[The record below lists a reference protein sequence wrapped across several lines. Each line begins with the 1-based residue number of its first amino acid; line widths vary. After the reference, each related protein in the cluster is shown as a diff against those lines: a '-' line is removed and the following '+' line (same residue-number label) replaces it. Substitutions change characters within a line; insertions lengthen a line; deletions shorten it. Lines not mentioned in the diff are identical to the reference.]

1 MAFFQYFPTITE
13 NWLGNIIFSIYI
25 CDGLLWPMNLRL
37 QQFINA
43 ENITQSELADTI
55 GVARGSISHI
65 LSGRNKPSFDLI
77 EKMAVCY
84 PALNIEWLITGK
96 GKMYK
101 SHAPVVQEGDLF
113 DFEDYPAE
121 AIEEQNQVE
130 EIPYSAAEIAAM
142 RVKTPK
148 ATALNRRIQPTKG
161 QRVISRI
168 LVFFDDGTFQELVQD
183 NG

>member
-1 MAFFQYFPTITE
+1 
-13 NWLGNIIFSIYI
+13 
-25 CDGLLWPMNLRL
+25 MNLRL

-77 EKMAVCY
+77 EKMASCY

-101 SHAPVVQEGDLF
+101 NHAPVVQEGDLF
-113 DFEDYPAE
+113 DFANDENEASQEDLSIDE
-121 AIEEQNQVE
+121 ARET
-130 EIPYSAAEIAAM
+130 IAGM
-142 RVKTPK
+142 TPIRVKAPK
-148 ATALNRRIQPTKG
+148 ATALNRKLQPTRN
-161 QRVISRI
+161 QRIISRI

-183 NG
+183 NA

>member
-1 MAFFQYFPTITE
+1 
-13 NWLGNIIFSIYI
+13 
-25 CDGLLWPMNLRL
+25 MNLRL

-65 LSGRNKPSFDLI
+65 LSGRNKPSFDMI
-77 EKMAVCY
+77 EKMAACY
-84 PALNIEWLITGK
+84 PTLNIEWLITGK

-101 SHAPVVQEGDLF
+101 NHTPVVQEGDLF
-113 DFEDYPAE
+113 EFADEENPQQEEAVPAV
-121 AIEEQNQVE
+121 IRMPQ
-130 EIPYSAAEIAAM
+130 
-142 RVKTPK
+142 PK
-148 ATALNRRIQPTKG
+148 VNASGKRIQATKG

-183 NG
+183 NA

>member
-1 MAFFQYFPTITE
+1 
-13 NWLGNIIFSIYI
+13 
-25 CDGLLWPMNLRL
+25 MNLRL

-101 SHAPVVQEGDLF
+101 NHAPVVQEGDLF
-113 DFEDYPAE
+113 DFAD
-121 AIEEQNQVE
+121 EEN
-130 EIPYSAAEIAAM
+130 AAPQESVPVQEPTPI
-142 RVKTPK
+142 RVNIPK
-148 ATALNRRIQPTKG
+148 ATALNKRTQPAKG
-161 QRVISRI
+161 QRIISRI

-183 NG
+183 NA

>member
-1 MAFFQYFPTITE
+1 
-13 NWLGNIIFSIYI
+13 
-25 CDGLLWPMNLRL
+25 MNLRL

-77 EKMAVCY
+77 EKMAACY

-101 SHAPVVQEGDLF
+101 NHTPVVQEGDLF
-113 DFEDYPAE
+113 DFAD
-121 AIEEQNQVE
+121 E
-130 EIPYSAAEIAAM
+130 EIQEEPAAEIAPIRM
-142 RVKTPK
+142 TIPKVTTSNKRLQQVKSQ
-148 ATALNRRIQPTKG
+148 RI
-161 QRVISRI
+161 ISRI

-183 NG
+183 NA

>member
-1 MAFFQYFPTITE
+1 
-13 NWLGNIIFSIYI
+13 
-25 CDGLLWPMNLRL
+25 MNLRL

-77 EKMAVCY
+77 EKMAACY

-101 SHAPVVQEGDLF
+101 NHTPVVQEGDLF
-113 DFEDYPAE
+113 DFADEQIEAE
-121 AIEEQNQVE
+121 PE
-130 EIPYSAAEIAAM
+130 AEISPIKM
-142 RVKTPK
+142 TIPK
-148 ATALNRRIQPTKG
+148 VNTSNKRLQPIKNQRI
-161 QRVISRI
+161 ISRI

-183 NG
+183 NA

>member
-1 MAFFQYFPTITE
+1 MAFFQDSPTIGLKS
-13 NWLGNIIFSIYI
+13 LGNTIFSIYI
-25 CDGLLWPMNLRL
+25 CDALLWPMNLRL

-101 SHAPVVQEGDLF
+101 NHAPVVQEGDLF
-113 DFEDYPAE
+113 DSEDYPAE
-121 AIEEQNQVE
+121 AIEEQNPVE

>member
-1 MAFFQYFPTITE
+1 
-13 NWLGNIIFSIYI
+13 
-25 CDGLLWPMNLRL
+25 MNLRL

-43 ENITQSELADTI
+43 ENITQSEFADTI

-101 SHAPVVQEGDLF
+101 NHATVVQEGDLF
-113 DFEDYPAE
+113 DFSDEEYDANQEDYSIDE
-121 AIEEQNQVE
+121 AKETMAGMTPI
-130 EIPYSAAEIAAM
+130 
-142 RVKTPK
+142 RVKSPK
-148 ATALNRRIQPTKG
+148 ATALNRKLQPAKNQRI
-161 QRVISRI
+161 ISRI

-183 NG
+183 NA

>member
-1 MAFFQYFPTITE
+1 
-13 NWLGNIIFSIYI
+13 
-25 CDGLLWPMNLRL
+25 MNLRL

-101 SHAPVVQEGDLF
+101 NHATVVQEGDLF
-113 DFEDYPAE
+113 DFADDENEAPQDDYT
-121 AIEEQNQVE
+121 IEEAKENMAGMTA
-130 EIPYSAAEIAAM
+130 I
-142 RVKTPK
+142 RVKPPK
-148 ATALNRRIQPTKG
+148 ATALNRKLQQVKNQRI
-161 QRVISRI
+161 ISRI

-183 NG
+183 NA

>member
-1 MAFFQYFPTITE
+1 
-13 NWLGNIIFSIYI
+13 
-25 CDGLLWPMNLRL
+25 MNLRL

-65 LSGRNKPSFDLI
+65 LSGRNKPSFDMI
-77 EKMAVCY
+77 EKMAARY

-101 SHAPVVQEGDLF
+101 NHAPVVQEGDLF
-113 DFEDYPAE
+113 DFADDENDAPQEDFSIDE
-121 AIEEQNQVE
+121 ARETMAGMTAI
-130 EIPYSAAEIAAM
+130 
-142 RVKTPK
+142 RVKSPK
-148 ATALNRRIQPTKG
+148 PTALNKKLQPIKNQRI
-161 QRVISRI
+161 ISRI

-183 NG
+183 NA

>member
-1 MAFFQYFPTITE
+1 MIFVIYFCNTLVE
-13 NWLGNIIFSIYI
+13 A
-25 CDGLLWPMNLRL
+25 MNLRL

-77 EKMAVCY
+77 EKMASCY

-101 SHAPVVQEGDLF
+101 NHAPVVQEGDLF
-113 DFEDYPAE
+113 DFDEEENDVPE
-121 AIEEQNQVE
+121 A
-130 EIPYSAAEIAAM
+130 EIPAVIKMAQ
-142 RVKTPK
+142 PK
-148 ATALNRRIQPTKG
+148 VSTSNKRLQSSKS

>member
-1 MAFFQYFPTITE
+1 
-13 NWLGNIIFSIYI
+13 
-25 CDGLLWPMNLRL
+25 MNLRL

-77 EKMAVCY
+77 EKMASCY

-101 SHAPVVQEGDLF
+101 NHAPVVQEGDLF
-113 DFEDYPAE
+113 DSVEDE
-121 AIEEQNQVE
+121 NEVVSEE
-130 EIPYSAAEIAAM
+130 EIAESMAEM
-142 RVKTPK
+142 TPSK
-148 ATALNRRIQPTKG
+148 LVQPRSSTLSRRAQSQKN

-168 LVFFDDGTFQELVQD
+168 LVFFSDGTFQELVQD
-183 NG
+183 NA

>member
-1 MAFFQYFPTITE
+1 
-13 NWLGNIIFSIYI
+13 
-25 CDGLLWPMNLRL
+25 MNLRL

-101 SHAPVVQEGDLF
+101 NHATVVQEGDLF
-113 DFEDYPAE
+113 DFSDEQIE
-121 AIEEQNQVE
+121 APQESVPVQEPTPI
-130 EIPYSAAEIAAM
+130 
-142 RVKTPK
+142 RVNIPK
-148 ATALNRRIQPTKG
+148 ATALNKRIQPAKN
-161 QRVISRI
+161 QRIISRI

-183 NG
+183 NA

>member
-1 MAFFQYFPTITE
+1 
-13 NWLGNIIFSIYI
+13 
-25 CDGLLWPMNLRL
+25 MNLRL

-65 LSGRNKPSFDLI
+65 LSGRNKPSFDMI

-101 SHAPVVQEGDLF
+101 NHAPVVQEGDLF

-121 AIEEQNQVE
+121 AQEEQNQVDDL
-130 EIPYSAAEIAAM
+130 PYSGAEIAAM
-142 RVKTPK
+142 KLKSPK
-148 ATALNRRIQPTKG
+148 ATALNRRLQPTKG

>member
-1 MAFFQYFPTITE
+1 
-13 NWLGNIIFSIYI
+13 
-25 CDGLLWPMNLRL
+25 MNLRL

-101 SHAPVVQEGDLF
+101 NHSTVVQEGDLF
-113 DFEDYPAE
+113 DFSDEQTE
-121 AIEEQNQVE
+121 APQESVPVQEPTPI
-130 EIPYSAAEIAAM
+130 
-142 RVKTPK
+142 RVNIPK
-148 ATALNRRIQPTKG
+148 ATALNKRIQPAKN
-161 QRVISRI
+161 QRIISRI

-183 NG
+183 NA

>member
-1 MAFFQYFPTITE
+1 
-13 NWLGNIIFSIYI
+13 
-25 CDGLLWPMNLRL
+25 MNLRL

-77 EKMAVCY
+77 EKMAACY

-101 SHAPVVQEGDLF
+101 NHTPVVQEGDLF
-113 DFEDYPAE
+113 DFADEQIEAE
-121 AIEEQNQVE
+121 PE
-130 EIPYSAAEIAAM
+130 AEISPIRMAI
-142 RVKTPK
+142 PK
-148 ATALNRRIQPTKG
+148 VNTSNKRLQPIKNQRI
-161 QRVISRI
+161 ISRI

-183 NG
+183 NA